1 MPSPAVPSASVP
13 LTRRLDEVPA
23 VLFATDPAP
32 RRVVLFGST
41 ARGEARLDSDLDLLV
56 ILPQP
61 TLTPVERQQVLW
73 RLREALAPLDLR
85 CGVDLVVVG
94 QADAGRLT
102 GSRWHVVGR
111 ALREGRD
118 LHVSR

>member
-1 MPSPAVPSASVP
+1 MA
-13 LTRRLDEVPA
+13 
-23 VLFATDPAP
+23 LFATDPAP

-41 ARGEARLDSDLDLLV
+41 ARGEARGDSDLDLLV

-61 TLTPVERQQVLW
+61 TLTPVERQQALW
-73 RLREALAPLDLR
+73 RFRRALAPLHLR

-94 QADAGRLT
+94 QADAERLS
-102 GSRWHVVGR
+102 GSRWHVVAR
-111 ALREGRD
+111 ALREGKD